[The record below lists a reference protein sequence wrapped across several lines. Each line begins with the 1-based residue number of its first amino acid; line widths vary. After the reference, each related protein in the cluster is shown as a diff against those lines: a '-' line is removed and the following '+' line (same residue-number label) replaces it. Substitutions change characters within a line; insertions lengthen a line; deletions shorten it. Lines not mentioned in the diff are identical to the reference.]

1 MRGKWYA
8 LPAEYTLEVDDDR
21 VAQHPYVC
29 QLCRNR
35 HDDPSIHLKGRIRKA
50 PRLELLVTVATT
62 SPPPPPIPTPPSQP
76 PSASPPPSPPPPPPP
91 PSSPPP
97 PSPHPTPTHN
107 ALPVGRR
114 CSNRSPLRILHSA
127 LVTKRAIAQLVN
139 EEPPLP
145 VQRVRSARVREYT
158 HQEKR
163 HLLAL
168 WKNGNDWQRCGV
180 EWLHNLDKQKRKRW
194 TLASIATL
202 PADKR
207 PTMDMRRISGLG
219 WQADNT
225 EEVEQK
231 IFDSVMAMR
240 HKRLPVSLKQLRAL
254 AVKFSMEPT
263 FKASA
268 RFALSFMSRW
278 RISRRA
284 RTTTKD
290 VSSAR
295 VLKLA
300 LVWQVQFWRNNF
312 RGAAGSGTGWGESG
326 GGRCWSLCLGFLD
339 SPAALDFLLL
349 GDIRIAPRCGV
360 HRAVLLLAFVLWMRR
375 QRQLVYVERVG
386 LVRPPLRLR
395 SVCLRALGARGLAAQ
410 VSALE
415 LVVVLLVALV
425 LQLAL
430 APFLLLTLARTLLLL
445 LLLLLRR
452 RRWGSRLLDG
462 CIGSRWAD
470 RADCCRRDG
479 RQRRRSRRRL
489 EVDSD
494 RPFHC
499 GSARLL

>member
-1 MRGKWYA
+1 MDASTRLNSSQPHFLPRLFTVHSRPFVRYKGMASCVVRVVPSHYSALPMQVRAKFCSASHTSAALFLSCPFPPFPRSMPRRPCPTVGCTSWTGNVRGKWYA

-139 EEPPLP
+139 EELPLP

-194 TLASIATL
+194 KRTLASIATL

-207 PTMDMRRISGLG
+207 PTMDMRRISGL
-219 WQADNT
+219 
-225 EEVEQK
+225 E
-231 IFDSVMAMR
+231 
-240 HKRLPVSLKQLRAL
+240 
-254 AVKFSMEPT
+254 
-263 FKASA
+263 A
-268 RFALSFMSRW
+268 R
-278 RISRRA
+278 
-284 RTTTKD
+284 
-290 VSSAR
+290 
-295 VLKLA
+295 
-300 LVWQVQFWRNNF
+300 
-312 RGAAGSGTGWGESG
+312 
-326 GGRCWSLCLGFLD
+326 RC
-339 SPAALDFLLL
+339 
-349 GDIRIAPRCGV
+349 
-360 HRAVLLLAFVLWMRR
+360 
-375 QRQLVYVERVG
+375 E
-386 LVRPPLRLR
+386 
-395 SVCLRALGARGLAAQ
+395 
-410 VSALE
+410 
-415 LVVVLLVALV
+415 
-425 LQLAL
+425 
-430 APFLLLTLARTLLLL
+430 
-445 LLLLLRR
+445 
-452 RRWGSRLLDG
+452 
-462 CIGSRWAD
+462 
-470 RADCCRRDG
+470 
-479 RQRRRSRRRL
+479 RRS
-489 EVDSD
+489 S
-494 RPFHC
+494 
-499 GSARLL
+499 G